1 MLIRSVLFNFQGA
14 FLNSVF
20 LISQTTLLLYHI
32 FSNLSRGF
40 SKVFLKF
47 SWFSFVPMWSRK
59 FRLLGFTSFSI
70 ISYLFKFVKRFLKF
84 IFWTAFQAFKI
95 WFNSLSLLSKQLIYY
110 ITLFSICQE
119 VFQTF
124 LKFFLDFQSLC
135 DVFKPFSRQLL
146 YYTLFVRK
154 SQPLFQ
160 KYLKKF
166 CTISFPSFTQ
176 NIRFRIHKITKDP
189 PRQVFSMIMHSP
201 GVQIWSWRNR
211 QHRWSPYTRKRIWYT
226 PRRL

>member
-32 FSNLSRGF
+32 FSSLSRGF

-70 ISYLFKFVKRFLKF
+70 ISYLFKFVKRFFK
-84 IFWTAFQAFKI
+84 IYFWTAFQTFKI

-124 LKFFLDFQSLC
+124 WSFFLIFDHFVMFSSRSRDSFYIILSLFEKVNPFFKNIQKNFAQL
-135 DVFKPFSRQLL
+135 VFRVL
-146 YYTLFVRK
+146 
-154 SQPLFQ
+154 
-160 KYLKKF
+160 
-166 CTISFPSFTQ
+166 
-176 NIRFRIHKITKDP
+176 HKIY
-189 PRQVFSMIMHSP
+189 VFEYI
-201 GVQIWSWRNR
+201 
-211 QHRWSPYTRKRIWYT
+211 K
-226 PRRL
+226 